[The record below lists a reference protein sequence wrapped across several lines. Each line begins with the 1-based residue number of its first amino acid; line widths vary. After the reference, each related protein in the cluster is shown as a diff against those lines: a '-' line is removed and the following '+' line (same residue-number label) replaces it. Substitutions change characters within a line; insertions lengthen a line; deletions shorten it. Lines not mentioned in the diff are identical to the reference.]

1 MAKRCLWR
9 FIQQHNVA
17 RCDLTLLLLQLLRI
31 PLDCYPFLCRP
42 TPYLQSWLKL
52 SALARR
58 SQAEIIGFRPISDGR
73 RVKWGCAFRTET
85 LVARHAA
92 IGLFD
97 IGLRLTGKK
106 LEMLFW
112 D

>member
-1 MAKRCLWR
+1 MLRSG
-9 FIQQHNVA
+9 V
-17 RCDLTLLLLQLLRI
+17 LRI
-31 PLDCYPFLCRP
+31 LLCAKLFGRHLDRDPFLCRP

-52 SALARR
+52 SALARG

-73 RVKWGCAFRTET
+73 RIKWGCTFRTEK